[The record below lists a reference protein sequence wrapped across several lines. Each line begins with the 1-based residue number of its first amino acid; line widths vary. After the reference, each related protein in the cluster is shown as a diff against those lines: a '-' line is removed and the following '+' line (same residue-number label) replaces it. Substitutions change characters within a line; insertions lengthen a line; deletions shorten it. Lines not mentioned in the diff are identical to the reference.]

1 MTIYCDKCIH
11 SGLCKYEEA
20 YRKKSEELKSYFG
33 LKEGTF
39 PANQSTYFSVELT
52 CSKFDLVNPVP
63 LPDITPLL
71 NPQIQPTSPPYQPYP
86 YDINSP
92 VYQPIITCSTK
103 EKGNE

>member
-33 LKEGTF
+33 LKEGI
-39 PANQSTYFSVELT
+39 SHFSVELK
-52 CSKFDLVNPVP
+52 CSKFDLVNPVT
-63 LPDITPLL
+63 LPDITPL
-71 NPQIQPTSPPYQPYP
+71 NPLTQPTIQPYQPHP
-86 YDINSP
+86 YDINIP

-103 EKGNE
+103 EKENG